1 MTQSSMLHLQGPL
14 ADPDRVDE
22 NLKLVMS
29 TSPSYLLMASLD
41 AARCELALHGREMM
55 DKTGELAALAEER
68 LRKIPGIQVLE
79 ETSGALRFRKD
90 PARLVFSARELGI
103 GGYELQERLYRE
115 YGVSLELAD
124 YENAAAVVTW
134 GNTRE
139 DILRLTEGAAKIAG
153 EAGKTRRA
161 PLAKKNFKM
170 PKLPDMRLTPREAY
184 FSRKRTVPWEE
195 ASGKTAGETAAPYPP
210 GIPLIYPGEIL
221 EPEIWEMLDRCRKD
235 GIVLHGPA
243 SPGLARYRVI

>member
-1 MTQSSMLHLQGPL
+1 M
-14 ADPDRVDE
+14 
-22 NLKLVMS
+22 
-29 TSPSYLLMASLD
+29 
-41 AARCELALHGREMM
+41 
-55 DKTGELAALAEER
+55 
-68 LRKIPGIQVLE
+68 
-79 ETSGALRFRKD
+79 
-90 PARLVFSARELGI
+90 
-103 GGYELQERLYRE
+103 
-115 YGVSLELAD
+115 AD

-195 ASGKTAGETAAPYPP
+195 GLREDCRGNGGSLSP
-210 GIPLIYPGEIL
+210 GDPSDLPGEIL

-235 GIVLHGPA
+235 GSFSTVPLPRGL
-243 SPGLARYRVI
+243 PGTG

>member
-1 MTQSSMLHLQGPL
+1 MTQSSMLHLRGPL

-68 LRKIPGIQVLE
+68 LRKIPEFRCWKRLP
-79 ETSGALRFRKD
+79 GALRFRKD
-90 PARLVFSARELGI
+90 RPGWSFPARELGI

-153 EAGKTRRA
+153 EAGKTLRA

-184 FSRKRTVPWEE
+184 FSRKRTVPWE
-195 ASGKTAGETAAPYPP
+195 KPP
-210 GIPLIYPGEIL
+210 GRLPGKRRLPIPRGSL
-221 EPEIWEMLDRCRKD
+221 
-235 GIVLHGPA
+235 
-243 SPGLARYRVI
+243 

>member
-1 MTQSSMLHLQGPL
+1 M
-14 ADPDRVDE
+14 
-22 NLKLVMS
+22 
-29 TSPSYLLMASLD
+29 
-41 AARCELALHGREMM
+41 
-55 DKTGELAALAEER
+55 
-68 LRKIPGIQVLE
+68 
-79 ETSGALRFRKD
+79 
-90 PARLVFSARELGI
+90 
-103 GGYELQERLYRE
+103 
-115 YGVSLELAD
+115 
-124 YENAAAVVTW
+124 
-134 GNTRE
+134 
-139 DILRLTEGAAKIAG
+139 
-153 EAGKTRRA
+153 
-161 PLAKKNFKM
+161 AKKNFKM